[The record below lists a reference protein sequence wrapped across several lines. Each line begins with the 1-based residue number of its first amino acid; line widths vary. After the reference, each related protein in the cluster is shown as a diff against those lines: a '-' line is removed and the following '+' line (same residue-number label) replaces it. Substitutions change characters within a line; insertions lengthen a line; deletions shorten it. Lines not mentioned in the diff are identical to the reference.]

1 MTGEQTAQL
10 CAKYADD
17 KKAEDIVIID
27 VQGLS
32 PITDY
37 FVICTASSAPHL
49 RAIQSEIDE
58 WMHTN
63 HGQAPYWRDDNFDS
77 QWLILD
83 YSDVMVHIF
92 LAEKREYY
100 SLEELWGDGKPVEV
114 DLKTATEV
122 SDAAA
127 AVVAAAKSKASEAFA
142 LETAAASAAA
152 KARAQ
157 AEAEA
162 EELAFAAEF
171 EAESKS

>member
-17 KKAEDIVIID
+17 KKAEHIVIID
-27 VQGLS
+27 VRGLS

-63 HGQAPYWRDDNFDS
+63 HGQAPYWRDDNFES

-92 LAEKREYY
+92 QEEKREYY

-114 DLKTATEV
+114 DL
-122 SDAAA
+122 
-127 AVVAAAKSKASEAFA
+127 
-142 LETAAASAAA
+142 TAAAIVSDQAIAAVAA
-152 KARAQ
+152 KA
-157 AEAEA
+157 AEAA
-162 EELAFAAEF
+162 VALAAESAPIAS
-171 EAESKS
+171 E